1 MSIII
6 PTLSSLLFVVTLFI
20 WHQKRP
26 ATTWLISALLIATL
40 SAIFWVNA
48 FGIEFGLTYW
58 FCSIS
63 IISWVLISCKTQKIA
78 TKNIRQQPHNNGLSI
93 KLPRLFRQL
102 IQFLLIVL
110 IPAIAATAISFGIP
124 VFFVEISANTL
135 VFTLFL
141 YILIWP
147 LIIYWYQKS
156 QRKVLASTALLS
168 TSALLI
174 ITNPEFNLI

>member
-6 PTLSSLLFVVTLFI
+6 PTLASLLFVVSLFV

-26 ATTWLISALLIATL
+26 ATTYLISALIVAVL
-40 SAIFWVNA
+40 SAVLWA
-48 FGIEFGLTYW
+48 DTFGIEFGLTYW

-78 TKNIRQQPHNNGLSI
+78 TKNIRQQPHNNQVSI
-93 KLPRLFRQL
+93 KLPRLFSQL
-102 IQFLLIVL
+102 IQFLFVVL
-110 IPAIAATAISFGIP
+110 VPAIAATAISFGIP

-141 YILIWP
+141 YVLIWP

-156 QRKVLASTALLS
+156 QRKVLACIALLS

-174 ITNPEFNLI
+174 ITNPELHLI